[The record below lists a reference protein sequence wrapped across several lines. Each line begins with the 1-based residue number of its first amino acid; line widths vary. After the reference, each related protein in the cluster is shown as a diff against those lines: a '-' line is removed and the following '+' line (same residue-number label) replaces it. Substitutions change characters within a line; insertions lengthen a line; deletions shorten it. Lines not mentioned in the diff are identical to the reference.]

1 MVNIENEVRE
11 IMASAEQ
18 WRTAGGRVE
27 HHQKLAELRYKVE
40 IALVTAFRSGVEDG
54 RREVLAERDADE
66 AASQAKD

>member
-40 IALVTAFRSGVEDG
+40 TSLIAAFRSGVEEG
-54 RREVLAERDADE
+54 RREVFAERDAE
-66 AASQAKD
+66 EQRS